1 MEGFDIFITV
11 LAFVA
16 MIVITVSKSQKKQQK
31 QQQKSRRIEP
41 RTTRPSSPQEALEEL
56 RRMLEDAEDH
66 SFQVEDGIETYMEPA
81 SVESQPLNINPE
93 EGVRSTVAVKDE
105 KYSIEQQQTR
115 AERGVK
121 VDIDPRNLII
131 YSEIMRPKWEEY

>member
-11 LAFVA
+11 LAFLA

-56 RRMLEDAEDH
+56 RRMLEHADDH
-66 SFQVEDGIETYMEPA
+66 PFQVEDGIETYMEPA
-81 SVESQPLNINPE
+81 SVESQPLNVTPE

-105 KYSIEQQQTR
+105 KYAIEREKTEAQK
-115 AERGVK
+115 GVK
-121 VDIDPRNLII
+121 VEIDPRNLII